1 MEGRTTPTPAVLG
14 SMDSTIAMFTAGGL
28 PSTSLAI

>member
-14 SMDSTIAMFTAGGL
+14 YMDSTIAMFTAAGL
-28 PSTSLAI
+28 PSTTLTM